1 MDRWQE
7 LSRRKAEQDTRREV
21 VLADAVGKLKILIEH
36 GPEGK
41 RYGLA

>member
-1 MDRWQE
+1 MDRGQE
-7 LSRRKAEQDTRREV
+7 LSCRKAEQDAQGEV
-21 VLADAVGKLKILIEH
+21 MLADPVGKLKILIEH